1 MGGIEE
7 LLSGLR
13 LFLGVKEVL
22 LAGVGVLLG
31 ITIGVLPG
39 IGPLL
44 GVILLTPFCLK
55 LSPVAGM
62 SMLIGVYVG
71 GSYGGAISA
80 ALIRIPGTPI
90 AAATLLEAYPMAQK
104 GRASE
109 AVGLATSASALG
121 GLIGGVFLIIAAP
134 QLARVALKFNPPE
147 IFALTF
153 IGLTCIAAVSKGS
166 TAKGLIAGGFGLI
179 IAMMGTDPFT
189 GYDRFT
195 FGNPNLTG
203 GIRFV
208 ALLVGLFAISEMF
221 IQIEKGLKGEAITK
235 KLEPMW
241 SSLKDVLSKPVN
253 LIRSSLIGVGIGAI
267 PGVGAVTSSY
277 ISYSAARSASEHPE
291 KFGTGVPEGVV
302 ATEAANNATCGG
314 ALIPA
319 LALGIPG
326 DPITAVLIGALML
339 QGLLPGPQ
347 LFKLHIDIVYGLFI
361 AYIVCNVFLWIIG
374 TSLAPL
380 WGYILRTKKNILM
393 PVIILL
399 SILGTYAVQMSMFD
413 IWSMWIF
420 GVVGYAMRKTG
431 FPLAPL
437 VIARI
442 LGPIVEPAFRRSMM
456 FSGGDIT
463 IFLTRPISLVFV
475 IIVIIIL
482 TWPLFK
488 FLLKGDLRKKKIFS
502 S

>member
-1 MGGIEE
+1 MEGVV
-7 LLSGLR
+7 SGLG
-13 LFLGVKEVL
+13 LFFGVNEVVLAATGVFLGIL
-22 LAGVGVLLG
+22 
-31 ITIGVLPG
+31 IGVLPG

-55 LSPVAGM
+55 LAPVTAMG
-62 SMLIGVYVG
+62 MLIGVYVG

-90 AAATLLEAYPMAQK
+90 AAATLLEAYPMAEK
-104 GRASE
+104 GKASE
-109 AVGLATSASALG
+109 AVGIATSASAIG
-121 GLIGGVFLIIAAP
+121 GLIGGIALVTAAP
-134 QLARVALKFNPPE
+134 QLAKIALKFNPPE
-147 IFALTF
+147 IFALTL

-166 TAKGLIAGGFGLI
+166 TIKGLIAGGFGLI
-179 IAMMGTDPFT
+179 IAMIGTDPFT

-195 FGNPNLTG
+195 FNNPNLTG

-221 IQIEKGLKGEAITK
+221 IQIEKGLKGEAIAK
-235 KLEPMW
+235 KLKPVW
-241 SSLKDVLSKPVN
+241 SSLKDVLSYPIT

-267 PGVGAVTSSY
+267 PGVGAVTSTF
-277 ISYSAARSASEHPE
+277 ISYSTARSSSKHPE
-291 KFGTGVPEGVV
+291 KFGTGVPEGIV

-326 DPITAVLIGALML
+326 DPITAVLMGALML

-347 LFKLHIDIVYGLFI
+347 LFKLHIEIVYGLFI

-374 TSLAPL
+374 TSLAPVWVYVL
-380 WGYILRTKKNILM
+380 KAEKNMLI
-393 PVIILL
+393 PAVILL
-399 SILGTYAVQMSMFD
+399 SILGTYAVQTSMFD
-413 IWSMWIF
+413 VWSMWIF
-420 GVVGYAMRKTG
+420 GLVGYVMRKTG

-463 IFLTRPISLVFV
+463 IFFRRPISLAFLMIVF
-475 IIVIIIL
+475 IIL
-482 TWPLFK
+482 AWPLVK
-488 FLLKGDLRKKKIFS
+488 YLLKKS
-502 S
+502 